1 MSGLLQDL
9 ERAAILGRDRER
21 EAAQLA
27 AEQER
32 GREEAAAVRQQL
44 EAAQQQ
50 LAARQQLVHQ
60 LQALTA
66 FTAVV
71 RQACKK
77 QTVEGFKMKEL
88 RR

>member
-27 AEQER
+27 AEHER

-50 LAARQQLVHQ
+50 LAASQQLVHQ

-66 FTAVV
+66 FTTVV
-71 RQACKK
+71 RQACLK
-77 QTVEGFKMKEL
+77 QTVVGYKIKEVK
-88 RR
+88 R

>member
-9 ERAAILGRDRER
+9 ERAAILGRDREH

-32 GREEAAAVRQQL
+32 GREEVAAVRQQL

-50 LAARQQLVHQ
+50 LADRQQLVHQ

-66 FTAVV
+66 FT
-71 RQACKK
+71 
-77 QTVEGFKMKEL
+77 TVLDSANEGPL
-88 RR
+88 RI